1 MTRKRRAPHGFTLI
15 EVMIAVGIIAILA
28 AIAIPRYYAS
38 VFRAQRVEAVLD
50 LESINIAQ
58 MAHYGVYD
66 RFTAQF
72 ERLEHGSAGSLAGP
86 SVHRGRRYTYTLSQP
101 WGARSWLCTA
111 SADLDGDPWPDLLV
125 AYERL

>member
-1 MTRKRRAPHGFTLI
+1 VKSRNVVSGFTLI
-15 EVMIAVGIIAILA
+15 EVMIAVAIVATLA
-28 AIAIPRYYAS
+28 ALAIPRYHAS

-50 LESINIAQ
+50 LETINIAQ
-58 MAHYGVYD
+58 MSHYGVYD
-66 RFTAQF
+66 RFTADF
-72 ERLEHGSAGSLAGP
+72 EHLDHGSAGALEAP

-101 WGARSWLCTA
+101 WGARSWVCTA